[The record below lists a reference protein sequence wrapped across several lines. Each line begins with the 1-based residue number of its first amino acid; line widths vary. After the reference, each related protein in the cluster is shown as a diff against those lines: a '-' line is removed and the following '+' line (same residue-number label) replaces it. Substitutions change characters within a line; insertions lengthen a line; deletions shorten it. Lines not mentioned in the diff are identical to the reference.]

1 MMTIEVARREA
12 VLFETLTME
21 QLFQPIVGGDG
32 ALGEVGCSYLAQSV
46 AEHDRA
52 FHEVVARMLERRDG

>member
-1 MMTIEVARREA
+1 MMAIGLAPREA
-12 VLFETLTME
+12 TLFETLMMQ
-21 QLFQPIVGGDG
+21 QLFEPILGEDG

-52 FHEVVARMLERRDG
+52 FREVLAQMLEHRHA